1 MKKKINVILSV
12 IMVLCLFT
20 VSCNSSCRK
29 QIETYDDLR
38 PSMKMFSDISN
49 CYEASS
55 DHFCV
60 KITGIQK
67 SEDDFSYQYSYAL
80 AIACTKD
87 EPMRIRN
94 IEFYND
100 QLLDQKL
107 VGFSLPQKFQIL
119 DYFENTSFTDK
130 YSFEAFQWIIKKS
143 ISKDTLKHIDYS
155 EEELDNSMKKIN
167 IKFVFNMQ
175 EELIEISC
183 DQLLP
188 FEIPFF
194 RGDYMFGVLS
204 DF

>member
-1 MKKKINVILSV
+1 MKH
-12 IMVLCLFT
+12 
-20 VSCNSSCRK
+20 SS
-29 QIETYDDLR
+29 
-38 PSMKMFSDISN
+38 
-49 CYEASS
+49 
-55 DHFCV
+55 
-60 KITGIQK
+60 G
-67 SEDDFSYQYSYAL
+67 
-80 AIACTKD
+80 
-87 EPMRIRN
+87 
-94 IEFYND
+94 
-100 QLLDQKL
+100 LL
-107 VGFSLPQKFQIL
+107 
-119 DYFENTSFTDK
+119 
-130 YSFEAFQWIIKKS
+130 KKS